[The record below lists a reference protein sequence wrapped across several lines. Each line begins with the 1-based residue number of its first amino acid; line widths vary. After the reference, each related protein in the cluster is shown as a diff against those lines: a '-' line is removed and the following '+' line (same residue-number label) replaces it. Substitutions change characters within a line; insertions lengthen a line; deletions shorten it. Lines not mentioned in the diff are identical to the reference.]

1 MAPVRAHW
9 RAYAGYVLVTL
20 VYLGLRWL
28 ALGPPQ
34 ALPSPVHTDNPLV
47 TLDLHW
53 RLLNALQ
60 VALRYLGLL
69 FFPLQLSYDYSYN
82 QIPMLTSLADPRA
95 VLVLGLSAAAVGI
108 VVWSYRASKELFF
121 ALGFYLV
128 TFSVVSNLVVPIGT
142 IMGERLV
149 YVPSVGFCLALVVV
163 LRKLCGRL
171 PVAPRTARAVFV
183 GVMALT
189 LGLHSARTLVR
200 NPDWKSEERLYL
212 HDVRTVPQSAKALS
226 NAGKILQDLGQHSAA
241 IGKFE
246 QAIEIE
252 PSFRTPV
259 LNWAYSLSAQ
269 GREDEAI
276 TLLERE
282 LRRGSQDPFVYN
294 NLGFLLADTELDV
307 TRGVALLEKAVR
319 VRPADPDILDSLG
332 WGYYKLGRLQEAR
345 ELLQRSLDLNDWST
359 STPSRRAHLETIERA
374 LRHADPHSR

>member
-1 MAPVRAHW
+1 
-9 RAYAGYVLVTL
+9 
-20 VYLGLRWL
+20 
-28 ALGPPQ
+28 
-34 ALPSPVHTDNPLV
+34 
-47 TLDLHW
+47 
-53 RLLNALQ
+53 
-60 VALRYLGLL
+60 
-69 FFPLQLSYDYSYN
+69 
-82 QIPMLTSLADPRA
+82 
-95 VLVLGLSAAAVGI
+95 LVLGLSAAAVGI

-149 YVPSVGFCLALVVV
+149 YLPSVGFCLALVVV
-163 LRKLCGRL
+163 LRELCGRL
-171 PVAPRTARAVFV
+171 PVAPRMARAVFL
-183 GVMALT
+183 GVVALT

-359 STPSRRAHLETIERA
+359 STPSRRAHLETVEQA
-374 LRHADPHSR
+374 LRGAEKTPSSYR